1 MRSVTKVNRA
11 RVPVHALKTESWD
24 KPRLGQ
30 KTSTAAVAETVAG
43 PCLDGFV
50 RASTPKSSAPYFPIT
65 YNLVLRGA
73 RWL

>member
-30 KTSTAAVAETVAG
+30 KNSTVAVAETVAG
-43 PCLDGFV
+43 PCLDGFA
-50 RASTPKSSAPYFPIT
+50 RASTSNRPRRIFQSLTI
-65 YNLVLRGA
+65 
-73 RWL
+73 WC